1 MAVESAGLL
10 MYKIEEAFVEVF
22 LVHPGG
28 PFFKNKDDGW
38 WTIPKGL
45 PLPGEQLIETAIR
58 EFKEETGISSSSP
71 YTNLGFIKQKGGKLV
86 HGWAFEGSWD
96 PQSGIKC
103 NTFEIEWPPKSGI
116 KKEFPEIDKALWL
129 PLNLAYEK
137 INEQQK
143 VFLNRLEE
151 FLHKE

>member
-10 MYKIEEAFVEVF
+10 MYKKDSTLIEVF

-38 WTIPKGL
+38 WTIPKGS
-45 PLPGEQLIETAIR
+45 PLPGEQLQETAIR

-71 YTNLGFIKQKGGKLV
+71 YFNLGFIKQKGGKIV
-86 HGWAFEGSWD
+86 HAWAFEGSWD
-96 PQSGIKC
+96 PGTGIKC
-103 NTFEIEWPPKSGI
+103 NTFEMEWPPKSG
-116 KKEFPEIDKALWL
+116 KNKEFPEVDRALWL
-129 PLNLAYEK
+129 PINLAYLK

-143 VFLNRLEE
+143 VFLSRLEE
-151 FLHKE
+151 VLLK